1 MLYLAFVTSIFASII
16 LTASL
21 KLLSFFKFIKW
32 NPVGFSKRYHL
43 FEDSHP
49 FIIWIFL
56 AILIFLVAFIFY
68 LIMQYTSNVP
78 PFITSLV
85 IGVLFAIIVEWIIF
99 DLPAELSSFK
109 QLSIPFMV
117 MVVITARFI
126 FETATFHY
134 QANQERNR
142 LPYKESM
149 IK

>member
-1 MLYLAFVTSIFASII
+1 MYLAFITSIFASII

-21 KLLSFFKFIKW
+21 KLLSIFKFIKW
-32 NPVGFSKRYHL
+32 NPVGYAKRYHL

-49 FIIWIFL
+49 LISWLFL
-56 AILIFLVAFIFY
+56 AILIFLVCFIFY
-68 LIMQYTSNVP
+68 LVMQYAYNVP

-85 IGVLFAIIVEWIIF
+85 IGAVFAMIVEWIIF

-117 MVVITARFI
+117 TVVIAARFI
-126 FETATFHY
+126 FETASFHY
-134 QANQERNR
+134 QAHQERNR
-142 LPYKESM
+142 LPYKESV